1 MRDTYLFK
9 SFSASEAGKPPA
21 PIKID
26 TQAEIYKQN
35 GVNEFKR
42 KDLKN
47 EEKDQFLEPGT
58 VRQIQVF
65 HQWLISDIYK
75 RHKDVN
81 YEMCFEDKNI
91 EMTKKYYIVPIKIVK
106 DQPSPMKRQKV
117 SEHSKNR
124 DQDLN

>member
-9 SFSASEAGKPPA
+9 SFGASEAGKPPP

-26 TQAEIYKQN
+26 IKSEIYKQN

-42 KDLKN
+42 KDLN
-47 EEKDQFLEPGT
+47 YEEKDQFVEPGT
-58 VRQIQVF
+58 IRQIQVF

-75 RHKDVN
+75 RHKDIN
-81 YEMCFEDKNI
+81 YDMCLEDKNI

-117 SEHSKNR
+117 SEGCKDR
-124 DQDLN
+124 D